1 MSNETDPNGIN
12 QHAAGAKLD
21 DGKIQAGVLKDFS
34 LALMAVAEVGT
45 FGANKYT
52 RGGWQS
58 VPNGI
63 ERYEDALWRHLL
75 KARHEPIDDD
85 SGFLHQAHLAWNIL
99 ASLEMVLRQKRE
111 RLLIR
116 ATTCWTKS
124 IKICSV
130 VWTMPH

>member
-1 MSNETDPNGIN
+1 MSNESDPNDVD

-34 LALMAVAEVGT
+34 LALKAVAEVGT

-75 KARHEPIDDD
+75 SERHEPADLD
-85 SGFLHQAHLAWNIL
+85 SGLLHEAHLAWNAL
-99 ASLEMVLRQKRE
+99 SRLELMLRQEKDNTVE
-111 RLLIR
+111 
-116 ATTCWTKS
+116 
-124 IKICSV
+124 IKEIAPGV
-130 VWTMPH
+130 YIGGTEFKHD